1 MIVEATYEDINGQR
15 RSVSIASERPA
26 SLSRERFAELVAY
39 GSAPI
44 DAYMEAYRKAPPSS
58 AIEQKTY
65 QQACNV
71 LMHDPDIRVRI
82 MELRRPIQRKLAK
95 KWEYKLDH
103 AFEDLQKAWDL
114 AYLDADAKAL
124 TKIVELKAKLAK
136 ILTDEVNV
144 HHTHGILD
152 KESTELLLAMK
163 EAVSRKKSA
172 VKVISAESV
181 EEKEKPIAGPPNP
194 PISVG

>member
-39 GSAPI
+39 GHAPI
-44 DAYMEAYRKAPPSS
+44 DAYLEAYRKTPPSS

-65 QQACNV
+65 QQATNA
-71 LMHDPDIRVRI
+71 LMHDSDVRVRV

-181 EEKEKPIAGPPNP
+181 EEKEKPIAGPPSP

>member
-1 MIVEATYEDINGQR
+1 MIVEATYEDIHGQR
-15 RSVSIASERPA
+15 RSVSIASERPS
-26 SLSRERFAELVAY
+26 SLSRARFTELVAY

-44 DAYMEAYRKAPPSS
+44 DAYIDAYRKAPPSS

-103 AFEDLQKAWDL
+103 AFDDLQKAWDL
-114 AYLDADAKAL
+114 AYLDSDAKAL

-152 KESTELLLAMK
+152 KESTEVLLAMRDT
-163 EAVSRKKSA
+163 VQRRKA
-172 VKVISAESV
+172 LVKVESV
-181 EEKEKPIAGPPNP
+181 ESAEKRGKLDAGPPSP
-194 PISVG
+194 PFSAG